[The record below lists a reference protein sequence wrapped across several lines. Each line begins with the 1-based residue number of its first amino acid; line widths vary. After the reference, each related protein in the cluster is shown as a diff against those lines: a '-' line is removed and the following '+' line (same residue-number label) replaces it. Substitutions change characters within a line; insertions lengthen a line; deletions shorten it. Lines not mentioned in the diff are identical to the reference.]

1 MDTIMFHTGGVT
13 WLPENKL
20 PLFIECNFKQ
30 FRLFNPE
37 VNVYFLTDKQ
47 HLSNEVFKK
56 YNILPFDKDQFYSN
70 KIREFES
77 LFNIYDKNDFWTVTA
92 TRLIYIENFMADMNL
107 TNVYHFENDVLIYY
121 NLAAHDK
128 TFRSLYNDMAITVG
142 GEIVAMTGFMFIKH
156 SGALADMTKYFI
168 DMLRRFGIQG
178 TCDRYRI
185 PMVNEMFLMRQY
197 GIDFP
202 GQLRNLPTMPFG
214 EYSENVEAFNSLF
227 DPASY
232 GQFVGGTQ
240 SEGPGAMP
248 QDHYIGRWLKKNPQ
262 IYIYWNDEGL
272 NLPYLV
278 FDKKVI
284 KINNLHIHSKN
295 LHKYMSV

>member
-1 MDTIMFHTGGVT
+1 MFHTGAE
-13 WLPENKL
+13 LPSFL
-20 PLFIECNFKQ
+20 ECNFRQ

-37 VNVYFLTDKQ
+37 VNVYFLTDKS
-47 HLSNEVFKK
+47 HLNNVVFKK
-56 YNILPFDKDQFYSN
+56 YNILPFDKDQFYSG

-77 LFNIYDKNDFWTVTA
+77 FFNYSKNNFWTVTA
-92 TRLIYIENFMADMNL
+92 TRLIYIENFMADINL

-121 NLAAHDK
+121 NLADHDK

-168 DMLRRFGIQG
+168 DMLRRFGIKG
-178 TCDRYRI
+178 TCEKYRI

-197 GIDFP
+197 GVDFP
-202 GQLRNLPTMPFG
+202 GQLRNLPSMPFG
-214 EYSENVEAFNSLF
+214 EYAENVEKFNSLF

-248 QDHYIGRWLKKNPQ
+248 QDHYIGRWLTANPQ
-262 IYIYWNDEGL
+262 YGIAW
-272 NLPYLV
+272 
-278 FDKKVI
+278 K
-284 KINNLHIHSKN
+284 
-295 LHKYMSV
+295 

>member
-1 MDTIMFHTGGVT
+1 MDTVMFHTGT
-13 WLPENKL
+13 ELPTFL
-20 PLFIECNFKQ
+20 GCNFRQ

-37 VNVYFLTDKQ
+37 VNVYFLTDKRY
-47 HLSNEVFKK
+47 LNNEVFKK
-56 YNILPFDKDQFYSN
+56 YSILPVDKDMYYSD
-70 KIREFES
+70 KIKEFES
-77 LFNIYDKNDFWTVTA
+77 YYNYGKDNFWTVTA
-92 TRLIYIENFMADMNL
+92 TRLIYIENFLADMNL

-121 NLAAHDK
+121 NLADHDK

-168 DMLRRFGIQG
+168 DMLRRFGIKG
-178 TCDRYRI
+178 ITDRYRI
-185 PMVNEMFLMRQY
+185 PMVNEMFFMRQY

-202 GQLRNLPTMPFG
+202 DQLRNLPIMPFG
-214 EYSENVEAFNSLF
+214 EYSENFNEFNSLF

-240 SEGPGAMP
+240 SEGPGAKP
-248 QDHYIGRWLKKNPQ
+248 QDHYIGRWLTVNPQ
-262 IYIYWNDEGL
+262 YGIAWKEQSDL
-272 NLPYLV
+272 KMPYLNYGN
-278 FDKKVI
+278 DI

-295 LHKYMSV
+295 LHKYMSI